1 MTSDHEFYPHLK
13 DKKGVKDTQI
23 NEVLASNGI
32 SSIPQHTSPRPSCFV
47 ISWEAVFT
55 LDYQYIIKD
64 YWHGLSFSV
73 KDKVSPKFGISTLT
87 RVALSHGSCQ

>member
-32 SSIPQHTSPRPSCFV
+32 YSYSPAYFSKTILFCYFLRSCF
-47 ISWEAVFT
+47 
-55 LDYQYIIKD
+55 
-64 YWHGLSFSV
+64 HPG
-73 KDKVSPKFGISTLT
+73 
-87 RVALSHGSCQ
+87 